1 MWKMEV
7 TSARWTILQASHL
20 HDHPFHSRWMGL
32 STPPHPSLVLSC
44 HLICWR
50 YCIQTNYN
58 GSTNQPWTVQ
68 LGLFLLFTW
77 SFLCTLQNSY
87 INGNG
92 SSKDYHGGSKPNRS
106 FCGVTKIGSGLSH
119 ASSSASASSS
129 TSLVRPMGIPDSSK
143 RPKLTFLIGQGKPVR
158 PAQTQSS
165 PNCSLS
171 SASHP
176 QPTSSS
182 SSMSTSGFPQV
193 KQVNGTHTG
202 ASFLVPYGQESS
214 EESDQE
220 AGALENGSAKPY
232 LAPDLS
238 NGNGVKDDA
247 QSHNSSSL
255 PQLTSIKNGS
265 NGFHVRENGSEPAHK
280 SQNGLPKANGFNH
293 TDKVQ
298 HFKLLF
304 CGMYIIYTDLSG
316 YFFIK
321 VLLFILFFS
330 LRLWALHILHPTFLM
345 LLIVQNCNSA

>member
-1 MWKMEV
+1 
-7 TSARWTILQASHL
+7 
-20 HDHPFHSRWMGL
+20 
-32 STPPHPSLVLSC
+32 
-44 HLICWR
+44 
-50 YCIQTNYN
+50 
-58 GSTNQPWTVQ
+58 
-68 LGLFLLFTW
+68 
-77 SFLCTLQNSY
+77 
-87 INGNG
+87 
-92 SSKDYHGGSKPNRS
+92 
-106 FCGVTKIGSGLSH
+106 
-119 ASSSASASSS
+119 
-129 TSLVRPMGIPDSSK
+129 MGIPDSSK

-182 SSMSTSGFPQV
+182 TSMSTSGFPQV

-238 NGNGVKDDA
+238 NGNGVKDDV

-265 NGFHVRENGSEPAHK
+265 NGFHMCENGSEPAHK

-298 HFKLLF
+298 HFNF
-304 CGMYIIYTDLSG
+304 
-316 YFFIK
+316 YFVPCI
-321 VLLFILFFS
+321 LFIQASYFYLDISLLKYFYLFFFF